1 MREEVSRL
9 QRWILTPLLRLR
21 GPEPEERGEVYVEYV
36 VLGAMAVL
44 VILGAVQYFF
54 GAISGLFQRI
64 GDSLGGL

>member
-1 MREEVSRL
+1 MSREVIWLGRRILATLL
-9 QRWILTPLLRLR
+9 QLRTS
-21 GPEPEERGEVYVEYV
+21 ERGEVYVEYV

-54 GAISGLFQRI
+54 GAVSGLFQRI

>member
-1 MREEVSRL
+1 MRKEVSRL

-21 GPEPEERGEVYVEYV
+21 TTERGEVYVEYV

-54 GAISGLFQRI
+54 GAVSGLFQRI

>member
-1 MREEVSRL
+1 MRKEVSQL

-21 GPEPEERGEVYVEYV
+21 TSELGEVYVEYV

-54 GAISGLFQRI
+54 GAVSGLFQRI